1 MRLTGDL
8 KKKVEKAAKREEAKE
23 TIRQAGM
30 ELTDEELQNVAGG
43 FRTDT
48 SVYEFLCPYCGENRR
63 DKISILENLSGSN
76 AVKYQ
81 CIGIKGPH
89 IFYVRDGISI
99 RKDFFE
105 NIGI

>member
-1 MRLTGDL
+1 
-8 KKKVEKAAKREEAKE
+8 
-23 TIRQAGM
+23 M

-43 FRTDT
+43 FTKD
-48 SVYEFLCPYCGENRR
+48 SYGYEVRCPYCGEDRGDR
-63 DKISILENLSGSN
+63 IESLEELSGSN

-81 CIGIKGPH
+81 CKGIKGPH
-89 IFYVRDGISI
+89 IFYLRDGIPI